1 MQPPTECRRS
11 SSSTLERAAVRSVV
25 KEKEAHMLKEDPIKP
40 ARGCL
45 LGLALGIALWAL
57 VFTVYWIAR

>member
-1 MQPPTECRRS
+1 MP
-11 SSSTLERAAVRSVV
+11 
-25 KEKEAHMLKEDPIKP
+25 HDDPIKP

-57 VFTVYWIAR
+57 VFILYRLAV

>member
-1 MQPPTECRRS
+1 MP
-11 SSSTLERAAVRSVV
+11 
-25 KEKEAHMLKEDPIKP
+25 HDDPIKP

-45 LGLALGIALWAL
+45 LGIALGIALWAL